1 MNREVLIQNK
11 KKKEKLNITYAMRWA
26 GICGGTKIIL
36 EHANRLSNRGHR
48 VTIISK
54 AEKPTWFPIEKKVNY
69 IQVVPPKTYGET
81 VPKDTDVVVVSAV
94 TDIVEKKA
102 APVVFFEQGD
112 NHLFNRKEVDEERL
126 IRKEND
132 YFQCNNV
139 MTVSK
144 YAKSKIKKYYK
155 KNAFVLSNAVDNQVF
170 YYEKHKK
177 SDTISITA
185 IGRED
190 WYFKGLKYII
200 KAIKSLSNKYNI
212 RFNWITQTDPNT
224 KIGNIIVNPKQ
235 KVIGDT
241 LRNTDIYV
249 CASQYESFCLPVLE
263 AMSCGAAVITTDN
276 GGNRE
281 FAIDGETCLKIR
293 KKSSKD
299 IEKKVEELIKNPK
312 LKEKLVQNGLKMA
325 QNYNWDTIISDLEE
339 YLREIA
345 TYSVK

>member
-1 MNREVLIQNK
+1 M
-11 KKKEKLNITYAMRWA
+11 
-26 GICGGTKIIL
+26 
-36 EHANRLSNRGHR
+36 
-48 VTIISK
+48 
-54 AEKPTWFPIEKKVNY
+54 
-69 IQVVPPKTYGET
+69 
-81 VPKDTDVVVVSAV
+81 
-94 TDIVEKKA
+94 
-102 APVVFFEQGD
+102 
-112 NHLFNRKEVDEERL
+112 
-126 IRKEND
+126 
-132 YFQCNNV
+132 
-139 MTVSK
+139 
-144 YAKSKIKKYYK
+144 
-155 KNAFVLSNAVDNQVF
+155 
-170 YYEKHKK
+170 
-177 SDTISITA
+177 
-185 IGRED
+185 
-190 WYFKGLKYII
+190 
-200 KAIKSLSNKYNI
+200 SNKYNI